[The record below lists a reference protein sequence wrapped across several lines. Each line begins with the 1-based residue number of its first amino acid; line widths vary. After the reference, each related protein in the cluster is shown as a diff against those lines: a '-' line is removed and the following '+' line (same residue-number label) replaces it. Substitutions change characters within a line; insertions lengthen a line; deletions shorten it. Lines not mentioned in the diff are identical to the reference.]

1 MGIFTA
7 VIALFSDGGVGQQ
20 ERLPARPS
28 DDEAETKST
37 ILVID
42 DDPLLLYTVQTL
54 LVKRGFNVLTSSS
67 VPRGLGVLLNAAGD
81 IQVVLLNCSMLK
93 LNSDESFKFVR
104 QLRPNAKV
112 IGLTAMKLESVPR
125 EHLDSVD
132 KMLSKPVIASTLIA
146 TVDGLL
152 GDAQTASS
160 AIQS

>member
-1 MGIFTA
+1 MGMFSA
-7 VIALFSDGGVGQQ
+7 AFALLSNGGGFQQ
-20 ERLPARPS
+20 KELPGRPS
-28 DDEAETKST
+28 NGDVEIRSS

-42 DDPLLLYTVQTL
+42 DDPMLLQTARTL
-54 LVKRGFNVLTSSS
+54 FVKRGFNVLTSSS

-93 LNSDESFKFVR
+93 LNGDESLKFAR

-112 IGLTAMKLESVPR
+112 IGLTAVNLESVPR

-132 KMLSKPVIASTLIA
+132 KMLSKPVIASTLMA

-152 GDAQTASS
+152 RDAQTASS

>member
-1 MGIFTA
+1 MGMFSA
-7 VIALFSDGGVGQQ
+7 AIALLSSGGGFQQ
-20 ERLPARPS
+20 KELPERHSSR
-28 DDEAETKST
+28 DVEIKSS

-42 DDPLLLYTVQTL
+42 DDPMLLQTARTL
-54 LVKRGFNVLTSSS
+54 FIKRGFNVLTSSS
-67 VPRGLGVLLNAAGD
+67 VPRGLGVLRNAVGG
-81 IQVVLLNCSMLK
+81 IQVVLLNCGMLK
-93 LNSDESFKFVR
+93 LSGDESLKFVR

-112 IGLTAMKLESVPR
+112 IGLTAVNLESVPR